1 MSSAK
6 RRSSAE
12 SSHTKEHRQAA
23 GINPMLP
30 PTGDTIRCGS
40 RRWFLQTGTAGLA
53 GLSLVDVLRSRT
65 AAETAG
71 KNTRGDIPGDKKSV
85 ILFWLSGGPSHIDM
99 WDPKPEAPAEIR
111 GPYQSIDTAVPGIQ
125 VCEHLPLTARLM
137 PKLSIIRSV
146 DCSASNHTPI
156 TMQAGNALARR
167 SDDGNDGQGYPSMG
181 SIVARLRGANA
192 PNLPAFVGLADS
204 WKADVWGAGHLG
216 NNYEPVNGKELPGR
230 LAIPKGIAVERLR
243 DRDALRHGFDHFR
256 RDLDLSR
263 AMDSSDRFSQMAVD
277 MVTSAHVQRAFD
289 VSQETDKTRDAY
301 GRSSLGEKTLL
312 ARRLVEA
319 GVTFTLVSGA
329 WGYFDHHG
337 DEVKWGGIA
346 KGLTPLLPLVD
357 QALFALINDLESRGL
372 LDSTLVLMMGEFGR
386 TPVMTPT
393 AGRGHWTNCMSMIAA
408 GGGLPCGQ
416 VIGSTDRRGYDI
428 AEAPVRPADL
438 AATVFRH
445 LDIDLAAQWINRQGR
460 PIPIVTEGGRPIP
473 GLG

>member
-1 MSSAK
+1 MTA
-6 RRSSAE
+6 RRSSKSLRHAD
-12 SSHTKEHRQAA
+12 EHRHA
-23 GINPMLP
+23 GTANPMLP
-30 PTGDTIRCGS
+30 PGADTIRCGS

-53 GLSLVDVLRSRT
+53 GLSLVDLLAHRAAAAT
-65 AAETAG
+65 ADKASGVSPAS
-71 KNTRGDIPGDKKSV
+71 DKKSV

-99 WDPKPEAPAEIR
+99 WDPKPDAPQEIR
-111 GPYQSIDTAVPGIQ
+111 GPYQAIDTRVPGIQ
-125 VCEHLPLTARLM
+125 VCEHLPLTAQLM

-167 SDDGNDGQGYPSMG
+167 TDDGNDGQGYPSMG
-181 SIVARLRGANA
+181 SIVARLRGPNA

-204 WKADVWGAGHLG
+204 WKADVWGAGHMG
-216 NNYEPVNGKELPGR
+216 NNFEPVNGKELPGR
-230 LAIPKGIAVERLR
+230 LAMPKGIAVDRVR
-243 DRDALRHGFDHFR
+243 HRDALRHEFDRFR

-263 AMDSSDRFSQMAVD
+263 AMDSADRFSQMAVD
-277 MVTSAHVQRAFD
+277 MVTSEQVQRAFD
-289 VSQETDKTRDAY
+289 VSQETQQTRDAY
-301 GRSSLGEKTLL
+301 GAGSLGEKALL

-337 DEVKWGGIA
+337 DEVRWGGIQ
-346 KGLTPLLPLVD
+346 KGLTPLLPKVD
-357 QALFALINDLESRGL
+357 QALFAIINDLEARGL

-386 TPVMTPT
+386 TPVMTST
-393 AGRGHWTNCMSMIAA
+393 AGRGHWTNCMSMIVA
-408 GGGLPCGQ
+408 GGGLPMGQ

-445 LDIDLAAQWINRQGR
+445 LDIDLDAQWVNRQGR

-473 GLG
+473 GLS